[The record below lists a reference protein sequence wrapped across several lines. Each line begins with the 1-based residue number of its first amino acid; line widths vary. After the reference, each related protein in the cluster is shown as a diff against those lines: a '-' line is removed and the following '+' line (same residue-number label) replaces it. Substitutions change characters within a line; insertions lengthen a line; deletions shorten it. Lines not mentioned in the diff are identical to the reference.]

1 MDKQKI
7 IILALVV
14 IVVILLVAVF
24 SMMPGFTKQNTE
36 ITFKNNSTL
45 TKGDSL
51 NITLTDANGTALAD
65 QTVNI
70 TIADGNNTENY
81 HSAVT
86 DENGT
91 ASLKLDNGAGNY
103 TVTVSYAGDE
113 KYNGC
118 NSTEEITIEEE
129 VVETQT
135 SSSSSVSSSSST
147 SSSSNYD
154 SGAFY
159 SKQSESMV
167 YTGEVRD
174 APDGHKWRHL
184 GNNEWERVD

>member
-1 MDKQKI
+1 MDRQKI
-7 IILALVV
+7 IILAL
-14 IVVILLVAVF
+14 IEMVVILLVAVF

-70 TIADGNNTENY
+70 TIADGNNAENY

-103 TVTVSYAGDE
+103 TVTVSYEGDE

-118 NSTEEITIEEE
+118 NATEEITIEEE

-135 SSSSSVSSSSST
+135 SSSSDASSDSSST
-147 SSSSNYD
+147 SSNYD

>member
-1 MDKQKI
+1 MDRQKI
-7 IILALVV
+7 IILALIV
-14 IVVILLVAVF
+14 IVAILLVAVF
-24 SMMPGFTKQNTE
+24 SMIPSSTKQDSE

-45 TKGDSL
+45 AKGDSL
-51 NITLTDANGTALAD
+51 NITLTDANGTALVN

-70 TIADGNNTENY
+70 TIADSDNTENY

-86 DENGT
+86 NENGT
-91 ASLKLDNGAGNY
+91 AVLKLDNGAGNY

-113 KYNGC
+113 KYNQC
-118 NSTEEITIEEE
+118 NATEKITIEE

-135 SSSSSVSSSSST
+135 SSSFDSS

-184 GNNEWERVD
+184 GDNEWERVD

>member
-1 MDKQKI
+1 MDRQKI
-7 IILALVV
+7 IILAL
-14 IVVILLVAVF
+14 IEMVVILLVAVF
-24 SMMPGFTKQNTE
+24 SMMPGFTKENTE
-36 ITFKNNSTL
+36 IPFKNNSTL

-70 TIADGNNTENY
+70 TIADGNNAENY

-103 TVTVSYAGDE
+103 TVTVSYEGDE

-118 NSTEEITIEEE
+118 NATEEITIEEE

-135 SSSSSVSSSSST
+135 SSSSDASSDSSST
-147 SSSSNYD
+147 SSNYD

>member
-1 MDKQKI
+1 MDRQKI
-7 IILALVV
+7 IILALIVM
-14 IVVILLVAVF
+14 VVILLVAVF

-70 TIADGNNTENY
+70 TIADGNNAENY

-86 DENGT
+86 GENGT

-103 TVTVSYAGDE
+103 TVTVSYDGDE

-118 NSTEEITIEEE
+118 NATEEITIEEE

-135 SSSSSVSSSSST
+135 SSSSDASSDSSST
-147 SSSSNYD
+147 SSNYD